1 MTDPVPGSTPA
12 AGFTSR
18 RPTRGD
24 NIRLLFAPPR
34 DTDVLISDEIIY
46 YKAPKHVMSLA
57 EPFLETLAVLVI
69 VSVILVRPQYQ
80 GLNLGLLFVV
90 LSALVIWRFAKLR
103 TWGWTALTSALVV
116 LYVMLTSQME
126 PLILVPAVGLLFIGR
141 LGIHI
146 LRWYR
151 YEVRYLTNRR
161 IIEATGFLGLRV
173 ASMPVTRVTDL
184 VLSRTTAGEI
194 FGFGNLRIESAGQ
207 DQSLAS
213 IPFLVEPWTFHRLA
227 VRLATKPAEID
238 LKNFID
244 VRPVRRIGR

>member
-1 MTDPVPGSTPA
+1 M
-12 AGFTSR
+12 
-18 RPTRGD
+18 
-24 NIRLLFAPPR
+24 
-34 DTDVLISDEIIY
+34 LISDEIIY

-57 EPFLETLAVLVI
+57 EPFMETLAVLVI
-69 VSVILVRPQYQ
+69 VSVILVRPEYE
-80 GLNLGLLFVV
+80 GLNLGLLFIV
-90 LSALVIWRFAKLR
+90 LSVLVVWRFATMR
-103 TWGWTALTSALVV
+103 AWGWTALASAVVV
-116 LYVMLTSQME
+116 LYVMATSQMD
-126 PLILVPAVGLLFIGR
+126 PLVLVPTVGLVFIGR
-141 LGIHI
+141 FGMHI

-238 LKNFID
+238 PKNFID

>member
-1 MTDPVPGSTPA
+1 MTDPVPGPQPA
-12 AGFTSR
+12 VGYVSQ
-18 RPTRGD
+18 RPTRTD
-24 NIRLLFAPPR
+24 HLRLLFAPPR
-34 DTDVLISDEIIY
+34 DADVLIADEVVY

-57 EPFLETLAVLVI
+57 EPFIETLAVLVI
-69 VSVILVRPQYQ
+69 VSVILVRPEYQ
-80 GLNLGLLFVV
+80 GLNLGLLFVALSV
-90 LSALVIWRFAKLR
+90 LVVWRFARER
-103 TWGWTALTSALVV
+103 TWGWTALGSALVV
-116 LYVMLTSQME
+116 LYVLITSDIE
-126 PLILVPAVGLLFIGR
+126 PLVLVPAVGLMFIGR
-141 LGIHI
+141 LGVHV

-238 LKNFID
+238 MKKFID
-244 VRPVRRIGR
+244 VRPVRGIGR